1 MELKPGYKLTDIGVI
16 PMNWHV
22 STIGEVASFSGG
34 SQPPRSTFKFSP
46 VEGYIRLIQ
55 IRDYKSDEFIT
66 YIPKALARKVCS
78 SQDIMIGRYGP
89 PIFQILQGISGAYN
103 VALIMATPNQKIT
116 RDYLHSILKQEKLFK
131 FIDSLS
137 RRSSGQTG
145 VEMSALKSYGLPL
158 PPLAEQALIS
168 AAIADMDALLLA
180 LDKIILKKK
189 SLKQAV
195 LQGLLTGQTRLPGC
209 SGAWTSGR
217 LSDVASIAKGAQLKI
232 HDVDE
237 DGQFPHLNGGM
248 RPSNYT
254 NKSNMKANT
263 IAISEGGNSCGFVQF
278 MTEAYWCG
286 GHCYSVA
293 PKGIDN
299 RFLYHALKGRQTEIM
314 ALRVGSGLP
323 NVQKS
328 ALLSFEIEFP
338 ESNLEQIAIAQ
349 VLSEMD
355 SEIDLLEIRRRK
367 MSDLKQ
373 GMIQVLLTGK
383 IRLV

>member
-103 VALIMATPNQKIT
+103 VALIKATPNQKIT

>member
-1 MELKPGYKLTDIGVI
+1 VELKSGYKLTDIGVI
-16 PMNWHV
+16 PIDWEV
-22 STIGEVASFSGG
+22 STIGEVTSFSGG

-46 VEGYIRLIQ
+46 AEGYIRLIQ
-55 IRDYKSDEFIT
+55 IRDYKSDEFLT
-66 YIPKALARKVCS
+66 YIPKTLARKICT

-89 PIFQILQGISGAYN
+89 PIFQILQGINGAYN
-103 VALIMATPNQKIT
+103 VALIKATPNKKIT
-116 RDYLHSILKQEKLFK
+116 RDYLHSILKQEKLFN

-145 VEMSALKSYGLPL
+145 VEMPALKSYGLPL

-168 AAIADMDALLLA
+168 SAIADMDVFLLT

-189 SLKQAV
+189 GLKQAV
-195 LQGLLTGQTRLPGC
+195 LQGLLSGQTRLPGY
-209 SGAWTSGR
+209 SGEWISRR
-217 LSDVASIAKGAQLKI
+217 LGEVASVTKGSQLKI

-237 DGQFPHLNGGM
+237 DGQVPHLNGGM
-248 RPSNYT
+248 QPSNYT
-254 NKSNMKANT
+254 NKSNVKANT
-263 IAISEGGNSCGFVQF
+263 IAISEGGNSCGYVQF
-278 MTEAYWCG
+278 MTQAYWCG
-286 GHCYSVA
+286 GHCYSVV

-299 RFLYHALKGRQTEIM
+299 RFLYHALKGSQAEIM

-328 ALLSFEIEFP
+328 ALLSFEIRFP
-338 ESNLEQIAIAQ
+338 KSNLEQIAIAEA
-349 VLSEMD
+349 LSEMD
-355 SEIDLLEIRRRK
+355 SEIDILEIRRRK

-373 GMIQVLLTGK
+373 GMMQALLTGK